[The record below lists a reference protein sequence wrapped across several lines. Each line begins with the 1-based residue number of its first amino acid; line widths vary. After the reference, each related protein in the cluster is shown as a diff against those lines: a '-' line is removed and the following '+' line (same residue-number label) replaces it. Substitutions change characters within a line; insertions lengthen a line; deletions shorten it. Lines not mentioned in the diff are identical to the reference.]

1 MSPLPLAWSI
11 PLLTPL
17 WNEILTLL
25 MEALKFIWQNVG
37 DLGLAII
44 VLTVILRIIIVPLTW
59 KQTKSMYELQQIQ
72 PKLKELQEKYKNDKE
87 KLQEKTMAFYEE
99 NKVNPFGGC
108 LPLLLQMPIFIALFT
123 VLRTNVPEYIKTL
136 PVAAQAAAKQFWII
150 LPDLTK
156 NPGQV
161 WTEWYVVPAKLVK
174 TAAASGYGLGPALAH
189 VWPYALF
196 VILFGLSV
204 WLPQYLLTKD
214 PVQRRTGSYMAV
226 MMLYFGWIS
235 PAGVLVYWVTSSAW
249 QVVQQQI
256 TTTMITRS
264 QEAGAKK

>member
-1 MSPLPLAWSI
+1 VSPLPLAVNI

-25 MEALKFIWQNVG
+25 MESLKFIWVYVG

-59 KQTKSMYELQQIQ
+59 KQTKSMFELQQIQ

-87 KLQEKTMAFYEE
+87 KLQEKTMAFYQE

-123 VLRTNVPEYIKTL
+123 VLRENVPAYIKTL
-136 PVAAQAAAKQFWII
+136 PVTAQAAAKQFWVII
-150 LPDLTK
+150 PDLTV

-161 WTEWYVVPAKLVK
+161 WTQWYAH
-174 TAAASGYGLGPALAH
+174 GLGPAIAH

-264 QEAGAKK
+264 QEAGAAK

>member
-1 MSPLPLAWSI
+1 MSPLPLAVNI

-17 WNEILTLL
+17 WNDVILKYL
-25 MEALKFIWQNVG
+25 MEALKAIWLQVG

-44 VLTVILRIIIVPLTW
+44 LLTVILRIIIIPLTW
-59 KQTKSMYELQQIQ
+59 KQTKSMFELQQIQ
-72 PKLKELQEKYKNDKE
+72 PKLKELQQKYKNDKE
-87 KLQEKTMAFYEE
+87 KLQEKTMAFYQE

-123 VLRTNVPEYIKTL
+123 VLREYVPKYIKTL
-136 PVAAQAAAKQFWII
+136 PLLEQAAAKQFWVII
-150 LPDLTK
+150 PDLTQT
-156 NPGQV
+156 PGQV
-161 WTEWYVVPAKLVK
+161 WALWYAAPAKQALS
-174 TAAASGYGLGPALAH
+174 AASYGVGPALLH
-189 VWPYALF
+189 VLPYALF

-226 MMLYFGWIS
+226 MMLWFGWIS
-235 PAGVLVYWVTSSAW
+235 PAGVLLYWVTSSAW

-256 TTTMITRS
+256 TTKMITRS
-264 QEAGAKK
+264 QEAGAK

>member
-1 MSPLPLAWSI
+1 MSPLPLAFNI

-17 WNEILTLL
+17 WNDVVLKYL
-25 MEALKFIWQNVG
+25 MEALKAIWLQVG

-44 VLTVILRIIIVPLTW
+44 LLTVVLRIIIIPLTW
-59 KQTKSMYELQQIQ
+59 KQTKSMFELQQIQ

-87 KLQEKTMAFYEE
+87 KLQEKTMAFYQE

-123 VLRTNVPEYIKTL
+123 VLRENVPNYIKTM
-136 PVAAQAAAKQFWII
+136 PVLEQAAAKQFWVVI
-150 LPDLTK
+150 PDLTQT
-156 NPGQV
+156 PGQV
-161 WTEWYVVPAKLVK
+161 WALWYAAPATHALS
-174 TAAASGYGLGPALAH
+174 AASYGMGPALLH
-189 VWPYALF
+189 VFPYALF
-196 VILFGLSV
+196 VVLFGLSV

-226 MMLYFGWIS
+226 MMLWFGWIS
-235 PAGVLVYWVTSSAW
+235 PAGVLLYWVTSSAW

-256 TTTMITRS
+256 TTNMITRS
-264 QEAGAKK
+264 QEAGAK

>member
-1 MSPLPLAWSI
+1 VSPLPLAVNI

-25 MEALKFIWQNVG
+25 MESLKFIWVYVG

-59 KQTKSMYELQQIQ
+59 KQTKSMFELQQIQ

-87 KLQEKTMAFYEE
+87 KLQEKTMAFYQE

-108 LPLLLQMPIFIALFT
+108 LPLILQMPIFIALFT
-123 VLRTNVPEYIKTL
+123 VLREYVPTYIKTL
-136 PVAAQAAAKQFWII
+136 PAIEQAAAKQFWIVI
-150 LPDLTK
+150 PDLTQT
-156 NPGQV
+156 PGQV
-161 WTEWYVVPAKLVK
+161 WGAWYAAPAKGAL
-174 TAAASGYGLGPALAH
+174 AAASYGLGPALTH
-189 VWPYALF
+189 VLPYALF
-196 VILFGLSV
+196 VVLFGLSV

-226 MMLYFGWIS
+226 MMLWFGWIS
-235 PAGVLVYWVTSSAW
+235 PAGVLLYWVTSSAW

-256 TTTMITRS
+256 TTSMITRS
-264 QEAGAKK
+264 QEAGAK